1 VVDTQRQDSTPDEQ
15 PVEQAPAEGES
26 PAAVREPAAARE
38 PAAVPEAVAVPEPT
52 EAELAEVAEP
62 ALVRRAP
69 KVGAFLTAGVLLG
82 ALLGLVAALVA
93 GPSSELRPDGSAFIG
108 VLDGQGGVRLASA
121 FAGALLGALVGA
133 GLALLADRRSVR
145 RAERDRRG

>member
-1 VVDTQRQDSTPDEQ
+1 MVDAQRQDGTPDEQ
-15 PVEQAPAEGES
+15 PAEQAPAEGGAS
-26 PAAVREPAAARE
+26 VPAGLPDVPD
-38 PAAVPEAVAVPEPT
+38 VPEQEPT

-62 ALVRRAP
+62 AVVRRAP

-82 ALLGLVAALVA
+82 ALLGLVLALVA
-93 GPSSELRPDGSAFIG
+93 GPSSELRPDGSAFIS
-108 VLDGQGGVRLASA
+108 VLEGQGGVRLASA

-133 GLALLADRRSVR
+133 GLALLADRRSIR